1 MNASPKENLTFYEI
15 LQVSPNAS
23 QAEVRKA
30 YLKLSLK
37 FHPDK
42 NPNNVEEAKEQF
54 IRIGKAYEVLSDPI
68 QRQSYDRE
76 LVRGGGIGG
85 TGTGSGTA
93 GSSFFNSTFH
103 GSTGTSTSTG
113 ESTTEATYESY
124 RQAFDA
130 HMADL
135 SEEDLNTLKNFA
147 SVIGSIVGTVYG
159 SKLASKLGGN
169 SKVGRAFFE
178 TAGSLV
184 GSVVGSQAGTNLVST
199 VHTQSLDRIT
209 YEEKK
214 RVAQARGEPIPERPK
229 GNNNAWDTLRRSLDK
244 SINDVMKQQTKNN
257 DRYS

>member
-1 MNASPKENLTFYEI
+1 MNASPQESLTFYEI

-23 QAEVRKA
+23 QAEIRKA

-85 TGTGSGTA
+85 AGTGSGTT
-93 GSSFFNSTFH
+93 GSTFFNSNFYS
-103 GSTGTSTSTG
+103 STGTG

-130 HMADL
+130 HMANL
-135 SEEDLNTLKNFA
+135 SEDDLNTLKSFA

-159 SKLASKLGGN
+159 SKLAGKLGGN
-169 SKVGRAFFE
+169 SKVGRALFE

-199 VHTQSLDRIT
+199 VHTQSLDRLT

-244 SINDVMKQQTKNN
+244 SINDVMKNQTKSN
-257 DRYS
+257 DRY

>member
-1 MNASPKENLTFYEI
+1 MNASSTTQENLNFYEI
-15 LQVSPNAS
+15 LQVSPNAT
-23 QAEVRKA
+23 QAEIRKA

-42 NPNNVEEAKEQF
+42 NPNNVEQAKEQF
-54 IRIGKAYEVLSDPI
+54 IRIGKAYEVLSDPV

-76 LVRGGGIGG
+76 LVRGGAGGIGG
-85 TGTGSGTA
+85 TGI
-93 GSSFFNSTFH
+93 GSSFFNSNF
-103 GSTGTSTSTG
+103 SSSSTG

-124 RQAFDA
+124 REAFDA
-130 HMADL
+130 HMANL
-135 SEEDLNTLKNFA
+135 SDDDLNTLKSFA
-147 SVIGSIVGTVYG
+147 SVVGSIVGTVYG

-169 SKVGRAFFE
+169 SKVGRAIFE

-199 VHTQSLDRIT
+199 VHTQSLDRVT

-229 GNNNAWDTLRRSLDK
+229 GNNAWDTLRRSLDK
-244 SINDVMKQQTKNN
+244 SINNTMKQHTRS
-257 DRYS
+257 DERYR